1 MCSLNCIHALHP
13 RLVVYSPCLSYYSQI
28 LALKAA
34 KDSFIQFSSTV
45 LYFNNLAAEEDVFFV
60 FFCFVKT
67 GRATKIRIKQNLF
80 LFDKLFQYFK
90 LIITFTFQHFYLF
103 FCSTVLYEAHAKK
116 YIYILQTHRCSIYML

>member
-45 LYFNNLAAEEDVFFV
+45 LYFNNLGAEEDVS
-60 FFCFVKT
+60 
-67 GRATKIRIKQNLF
+67 
-80 LFDKLFQYFK
+80 
-90 LIITFTFQHFYLF
+90 LF
-103 FCSTVLYEAHAKK
+103 FLLC
-116 YIYILQTHRCSIYML
+116 